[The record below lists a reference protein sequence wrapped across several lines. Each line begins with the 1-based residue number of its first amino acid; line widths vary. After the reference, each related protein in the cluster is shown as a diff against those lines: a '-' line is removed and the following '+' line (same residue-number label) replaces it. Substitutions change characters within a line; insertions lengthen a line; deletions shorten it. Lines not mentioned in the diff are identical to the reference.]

1 MDNIMERPIQI
12 YLDSDDYSKLSDL
25 KILDKEPRKRE
36 ALSFLLECIEKNI
49 IEIRYSVLSVAEITH
64 LDDNSIHYAKARAK
78 LLMRLT
84 EGKCFRPF
92 QQLFVDEL
100 IICGIK
106 KTGRATT
113 STFPE
118 YAYSDGNDWLDRSI
132 GSNFQSDFRTKIR
145 EQVKQILRSSSISR
159 VQKKQA
165 EKNIFHKKKLSQEIL
180 QKFKFI

>member
-1 MDNIMERPIQI
+1 M
-12 YLDSDDYSKLSDL
+12 K
-25 KILDKEPRKRE
+25 
-36 ALSFLLECIEKNI
+36 
-49 IEIRYSVLSVAEITH
+49 
-64 LDDNSIHYAKARAK
+64 KA
-78 LLMRLT
+78 
-84 EGKCFRPF
+84 
-92 QQLFVDEL
+92 
-100 IICGIK
+100 
-106 KTGRATT
+106 GRAIT

-132 GSNFQSDFRTKIR
+132 GSNFQSDFRIKIR